1 MTVEHLGVQPA
12 AKPWGRRELKP
23 WSQSDGTTVIG
34 ELRYARNGPD
44 RDASA
49 LLLKLLFTS
58 QALSIQVHP
67 DDAAAQAVGMRNGK
81 TEAWYVLS
89 AEDGAEVGI
98 GLKTPVSTEELRG
111 AISDGS
117 IGDLLSW
124 QKACAGDAFFV
135 PAGTIH
141 AIGAGL
147 VIAEIQQA
155 SDTTYRLFDYG
166 SARQLHIEQA
176 VSVAQLGPAP
186 RQEPMRHLT
195 KERTL
200 LVSCD
205 FFVLERV
212 TLAANTLWQLK
223 AESECWLLLL
233 AGEASVGSMQLKLGD
248 AVFLEAEDASIRA
261 GAAPITALLAYAGKD
276 ARENL
281 LQYVGPLR
289 DMPDLRKTTIVQ
301 PLADVPAFPSTE
313 TLS

>member
-117 IGDLLSW
+117 IGSLLNW
-124 QKACAGDAFFV
+124 QKAYAGDAFFV

-155 SDTTYRLFDYG
+155 SDTTYRLFDHG
-166 SARQLHIEQA
+166 SARELHIEQA
-176 VSVAQLGPAP
+176 VSVAQLGQAP

-212 TLAANTLWQLK
+212 TLPANTLWQLK

-233 AGEASVGSMQLKLGD
+233 AGEASIGSMALKLGD
-248 AVFLEAEDASIRA
+248 AAFLEADDASIQA

-281 LQYVGPLR
+281 LRDVGPLR
-289 DMPDLRKTTIVQ
+289 DMPDPRKTTFVQ

>member
-117 IGDLLSW
+117 IGDLLNW
-124 QKACAGDAFFV
+124 QKAYAGDAFFV

-155 SDTTYRLFDYG
+155 SDTTYRLFDHG
-166 SARQLHIEQA
+166 SARELHIEQA
-176 VSVAQLGPAP
+176 VS
-186 RQEPMRHLT
+186 
-195 KERTL
+195 
-200 LVSCD
+200 
-205 FFVLERV
+205 
-212 TLAANTLWQLK
+212 
-223 AESECWLLLL
+223 
-233 AGEASVGSMQLKLGD
+233 
-248 AVFLEAEDASIRA
+248 
-261 GAAPITALLAYAGKD
+261 
-276 ARENL
+276 
-281 LQYVGPLR
+281 
-289 DMPDLRKTTIVQ
+289 
-301 PLADVPAFPSTE
+301 
-313 TLS
+313 

>member
-67 DDAAAQAVGMRNGK
+67 DDAAAQGVGMRNGK

-89 AEDGAEVGI
+89 ADDGAEVGI
-98 GLKTPVSTEELRG
+98 GLKTPVSTEVLRD

-117 IGDLLSW
+117 IGGLLNW
-124 QKACAGDAFFV
+124 QKAYAGDAFFV

-166 SARQLHIEQA
+166 SARELHIEQA

-212 TLAANTLWQLK
+212 TLAANTLWQLR

-233 AGEASVGSMQLKLGD
+233 AGEASIGSMPLKLGD

-261 GAAPITALLAYAGKD
+261 GADPITALLAFAGKD

-281 LQYVGPLR
+281 LREVGPLR
-289 DMPDLRKTTIVQ
+289 DMPDPNTTTIVQ